1 MVTNHSS
8 QHPNNYSTPINF
20 FGCYTQTMK
29 HTKSFICSVISLIRF
44 KKKSFFFNQY
54 HILISQIM
62 LCELPIA
69 KASGLKCHN
78 NHSLNQNIKRIT
90 FSKAKILY
98 LFETKQNQTYH
109 GKNNN

>member
-1 MVTNHSS
+1 
-8 QHPNNYSTPINF
+8 
-20 FGCYTQTMK
+20 
-29 HTKSFICSVISLIRF
+29 
-44 KKKSFFFNQY
+44 
-54 HILISQIM
+54 M